1 MDTICKPGSDSWDL
15 SATEWKCGDQRAAKR
30 KSAQKA
36 LIS

>member
-1 MDTICKPGSDSWDL
+1 MENICKLGSDSWDL
-15 SATEWKCGDQRAAKR
+15 SATEWKCSDQRAAKR